1 MSQHCHN
8 FYFLEE
14 NNIQKLFNPKY
25 KNILWDQTRGG
36 NMKVLL
42 TAVVALLIGGLAQ
55 AGDAAAGKA
64 AALTCVACHGEK
76 GISNNNLYPNLAG
89 QKDAYTVKQLK
100 AFKDGSRKDPTM
112 NAMSK
117 PLSDKQMEDIA
128 AYFASLK

>member
-1 MSQHCHN
+1 
-8 FYFLEE
+8 
-14 NNIQKLFNPKY
+14 
-25 KNILWDQTRGG
+25 
-36 NMKVLL
+36 MKVLL